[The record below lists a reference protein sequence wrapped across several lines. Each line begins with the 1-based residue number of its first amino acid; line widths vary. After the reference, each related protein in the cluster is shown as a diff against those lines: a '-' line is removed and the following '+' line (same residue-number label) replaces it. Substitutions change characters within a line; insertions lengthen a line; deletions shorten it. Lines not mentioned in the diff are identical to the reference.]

1 MQPMACRKPAREMQN
16 GQILKPLNQLV
27 MTKKNV
33 FTEIVNNHEIKNITE
48 RNRLYNS
55 LSNTEK
61 EEFIQ
66 FLLDSDTKIEGV
78 FYELDGI

>member
-1 MQPMACRKPAREMQN
+1 
-16 GQILKPLNQLV
+16 